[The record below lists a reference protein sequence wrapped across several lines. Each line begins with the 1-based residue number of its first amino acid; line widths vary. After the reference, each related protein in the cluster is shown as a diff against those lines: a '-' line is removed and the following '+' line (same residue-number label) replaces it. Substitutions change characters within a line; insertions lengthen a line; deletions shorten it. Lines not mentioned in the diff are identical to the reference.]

1 MNDRTFR
8 AADAHRLEEPERLTW
23 LPPDE
28 IMARIGPVSGMTI
41 ADIGTGTGY
50 FALPFANAVGRE
62 GKVLAV
68 DFQKEMLEILR
79 RKLSAS
85 GAPQNL
91 VIVEGEAARTTV
103 PGNSCDLVFMS
114 NLWHEL
120 DDNAG
125 VLREVKRLLRPGGRL
140 AILDWRADLVLPPGP
155 PVAHRVSLETLRQ
168 VLSQHG
174 WMVASAANV
183 GMYSYLVIA
192 VPPVM

>member
-1 MNDRTFR
+1 
-8 AADAHRLEEPERLTW
+8 
-23 LPPDE
+23 
-28 IMARIGPVSGMTI
+28 
-41 ADIGTGTGY
+41 
-50 FALPFANAVGRE
+50 VGRE

-91 VIVEGEAARTTV
+91 VIVEGEAGRTTI
-103 PGNSCDLVFMS
+103 PENSCDLVFMS

-174 WMVASAANV
+174 WMVASAANA